1 MEKIVKP
8 IRKNVFPQKIE
19 TAGWVLLALLV
30 VLSLPFNSF
39 RLTLGIILGGA
50 ISVIN
55 FHLLSKNLTN
65 FVVQDMNHI
74 RASVIPRYFIRL
86 AATALAL
93 YFIISRDIANVI
105 GLVIGLSVIVID
117 IFITTVLTLV
127 NKKFIE
133 EL

>member
-1 MEKIVKP
+1 MVKP
-8 IRKNVFPQKIE
+8 IKRNALPQKIE
-19 TAGWVLLALLV
+19 TVGWALLALLIV
-30 VLSLPFNSF
+30 ISLPFNSL

-55 FHLLSKNLTN
+55 FHMLSKNLMN
-65 FVVQDMNHI
+65 FVIQDMNHI
-74 RASVIPRYFIRL
+74 RAAVIPRYFMRL

-93 YFIISRDIANVI
+93 YMIISRDIADVI
-105 GLVIGLSVIVID
+105 GLVIGLSVIVMD
-117 IFITTVLTLV
+117 IFITTILTLF

>member
-1 MEKIVKP
+1 MKP
-8 IRKNVFPQKIE
+8 IKRNTLPQKIE
-19 TAGWVLLALLV
+19 TSGWLLLALLIA
-30 VLSLPFNSF
+30 LSLPFNSF

-55 FHLLSKNLTN
+55 FHLLSKNLLN
-65 FVVQDMNHI
+65 FVLQDMNHLM
-74 RASVIPRYFIRL
+74 AAVIYRYFIRL
-86 AATALAL
+86 AATAVAL

-117 IFITTVLTLV
+117 ILITTVLTLF

>member
-1 MEKIVKP
+1 MKP
-8 IRKNVFPQKIE
+8 IKKNTLPQKIE
-19 TAGWVLLALLV
+19 TAGWLLLALLI

-55 FHLLSKNLTN
+55 FHLLSRNLMN
-65 FVVQDMNHI
+65 FVLRDMNHI
-74 RASVIPRYFIRL
+74 MAAVIYRYFIRL
-86 AATALAL
+86 AATAVAL

-117 IFITTVLTLV
+117 ILITTALTLF